1 MAVKYSFNG
10 SSNGLNPPLVL
21 VKGVTYTFNVN
32 TPGHPFWIKASP
44 VAGTGGVYS
53 NGVTNNGA
61 SSGTITF
68 TVPQNAPN
76 ILYYVSQNDVKL
88 VNEIFVVN
96 STISIIGDPY
106 IQGNARVSGSVNITG
121 SSNISGSQIISGS
134 SRITGSQSI
143 TGSSNISGS
152 EYITGSLFVT
162 GSQFLTGSLR
172 ITGSQ
177 HLSGSL
183 NISGSATIS
192 GSLIVTGSQVITGS
206 LNISGST
213 FLTGSARITG
223 SQSITGSLDISG
235 SSRVSG
241 SSFVS
246 GTLFVSGS
254 THLSGSV
261 NILGSGSVSGS
272 WTVTGDITA
281 RQIIISSSIIY
292 VTESYADGSHVF
304 GNTQDDTHQFTGS
317 VFISHSLTSLAFTGS
332 SYTGSFTGSFN
343 GTASWAISASRAVS
357 SSRADNATTAS
368 YALSALSSSYALTA
382 SYVQNA
388 ISASYA
394 LSALSSSHAISASH
408 LIGQS
413 PTASY
418 ALTASYVQN
427 AISASYISERVK
439 TLNALTYAVPS
450 FLKLT
455 GDGTVS
461 QDINDYLTV
470 NSAASTYVT
479 ATFLTS
485 NYSTTSTIASTYQ
498 TILSNPIT
506 GTGTRTANYVSKFGS
521 SSTIQNSIIY
531 DNGSIVGINNTG
543 TITGGGTLQVGGDVN
558 ITGVF
563 KINGNTVSTSQWANS
578 GADIYFNTGK
588 VYIGNATTNRTGE
601 SYKFT
606 VSPGTNANLGVG
618 TTDPGISLISHSD
631 AFSFGS
637 PSFQAMSFVASSYVW
652 YGGFASPYMTFSDST
667 YKISVTGNIGASA
680 YYETSDIRLKN
691 VIEKNPNIDLSSL
704 TVIKYTRKN
713 DESNQIHYGY
723 SAQDVQILCKDL
735 VNDSDDYL
743 TLNYT
748 NVHTLKIA
756 QLEKEIKELKQLIK
770 NK

>member
-1 MAVKYSFNG
+1 MAVKYSFKG

-32 TPGHPFWIKASP
+32 TPGHPFWIKVSP

-88 VNEIFVVN
+88 INEIFVVS

-106 IQGNARVSGSVNITG
+106 IQGNTRVSGSVNVTG
-121 SSNISGSQIISGS
+121 SLNVSGSQIISGS
-134 SRITGSQSI
+134 S
-143 TGSSNISGS
+143 
-152 EYITGSLFVT
+152 
-162 GSQFLTGSLR
+162 
-172 ITGSQ
+172 
-177 HLSGSL
+177 
-183 NISGSATIS
+183 
-192 GSLIVTGSQVITGS
+192 
-206 LNISGST
+206 
-213 FLTGSARITG
+213 RITG

-246 GTLFVSGS
+246 GTLYVSGS
-254 THLSGSV
+254 TNLSGSV

-292 VTESYADGSHVF
+292 VTESYADGSHKF

-317 VFISHSLTSLAFTGS
+317 VYISHSLTSLAFTGS
-332 SYTGSFTGSFN
+332 SYTGSFTGSFE
-343 GTASWAISASRAVS
+343 GTASWAIS
-357 SSRADNATTAS
+357 
-368 YALSALSSSYALTA
+368 SSYA
-382 SYVQNA
+382 V
-388 ISASYA
+388 
-394 LSALSSSHAISASH
+394 SASH

-439 TLNALTYAVPS
+439 TLNALTYSATS

-455 GDGTVS
+455 GDNTVS
-461 QDINDYLTV
+461 QDITTYLSTTD
-470 NSAASTYVT
+470 AASTYVT
-479 ATFLTS
+479 ATYLLS
-485 NYSTTSTIASTYQ
+485 NYSTSASIASTYQ
-498 TILSNPIT
+498 PILTNPIT
-506 GTGTRTANYVSKFGS
+506 GTGTRTTNYVSKFGS

-531 DNGSIVGINNTG
+531 DNGSIVGVNNTG
-543 TITGGGTLQVGGDVN
+543 TISGGGTLQVGGDVN
-558 ITGVF
+558 ITGAF
-563 KINGNTVSTSQWANS
+563 KINGTTISTSQWITS

-601 SYKFT
+601 AYKFT
-606 VSPGTNANLGVG
+606 VSPGTNANLAVG

-631 AFSFGS
+631 SFSFGS
-637 PSFQAMSFVASSYVW
+637 PSFQSMSFVASSYVW
-652 YGGFASPYMTFSDST
+652 YGGFAAAYMTFSDST

-723 SAQDVQILCKDL
+723 SAQDVQVLCKDL